1 MKAIIVGFGVQGIK
15 RLKVL
20 GKKCVATVDKFNS
33 KADYKSIKEVDLKE
47 FDTVFICVPESE
59 KYSIIKYCLKKN
71 KNFFIEKPLY
81 LPTKNINLINK
92 KLKLNKK
99 KGYVAFNHRFEPNI
113 IKLRSLIAQ
122 KKIGKIYSCKIF
134 YGNGTSRLVKNSW
147 RDKKKG
153 IHIDLG
159 SHIIDIAI
167 YLFGFKNMGNLHKV
181 FENKYENNYSDHILF
196 CNKNSK
202 IKMSFEATYCSWR
215 NKFYIEIIGKKGSF
229 YLDNLCKWR
238 SSTLYIMKRT
248 FPSGKPSIEK
258 IKFSKGDKTWVEE
271 QRFFEKINQN
281 KINKDFLSNIFL
293 NKKLSEIL

>member
-1 MKAIIVGFGVQGIK
+1 
-15 RLKVL
+15 
-20 GKKCVATVDKFNS
+20 
-33 KADYKSIKEVDLKE
+33 
-47 FDTVFICVPESE
+47 
-59 KYSIIKYCLKKN
+59 
-71 KNFFIEKPLY
+71 
-81 LPTKNINLINK
+81 
-92 KLKLNKK
+92 
-99 KGYVAFNHRFEPNI
+99 
-113 IKLRSLIAQ
+113 
-122 KKIGKIYSCKIF
+122 
-134 YGNGTSRLVKNSW
+134 
-147 RDKKKG
+147 
-153 IHIDLG
+153 
-159 SHIIDIAI
+159 
-167 YLFGFKNMGNLHKV
+167 MGNLHKV

>member
-47 FDTVFICVPESE
+47 FDTVFICVPELE

-122 KKIGKIYSCKIF
+122 KKLEKFI
-134 YGNGTSRLVKNSW
+134 LVKFFTEMEP
-147 RDKKKG
+147 
-153 IHIDLG
+153 LG
-159 SHIIDIAI
+159 
-167 YLFGFKNMGNLHKV
+167 
-181 FENKYENNYSDHILF
+181 
-196 CNKNSK
+196 
-202 IKMSFEATYCSWR
+202 
-215 NKFYIEIIGKKGSF
+215 
-229 YLDNLCKWR
+229 
-238 SSTLYIMKRT
+238 
-248 FPSGKPSIEK
+248 
-258 IKFSKGDKTWVEE
+258 
-271 QRFFEKINQN
+271 
-281 KINKDFLSNIFL
+281 
-293 NKKLSEIL
+293 